1 MAGFP
6 NQRAGGETL
15 KPAGILEG
23 GKLRNKHPDL
33 LSSTGVPTGQTPKP
47 EVKGAHCSVYG
58 CQCAEAGW
66 IRVERDMEG
75 PQKRVRSH
83 PSDQNL

>member
-1 MAGFP
+1 MAGSP

-15 KPAGILEG
+15 KPVGIPEG

-33 LSSTGVPTGQTPKP
+33 LSSTGAPTGQTPKP

-66 IRVERDMEG
+66 IRVERGHGGTTEESLQS
-75 PQKRVRSH
+75 PI
-83 PSDQNL
+83 